1 MITSLSIQIYEN
13 WYQFNALTSFD
24 IVTDLE
30 KLIKADEKDL
40 YLYQIN
46 IMIFSWP
53 DTRGQERYPWQKWRI
68 HQMQIPEIIKNMLHF
83 RCTSHR
89 WQRPSKFHLWK
100 DASSSREHVA
110 DTSPLK
116 SSNNS
121 C

>member
-46 IMIFSWP
+46 IMIFS
-53 DTRGQERYPWQKWRI
+53 
-68 HQMQIPEIIKNMLHF
+68 
-83 RCTSHR
+83 
-89 WQRPSKFHLWK
+89 
-100 DASSSREHVA
+100 
-110 DTSPLK
+110 
-116 SSNNS
+116 
-121 C
+121 